1 MATNNPMTQEQME
14 QFAQSLARLASQVDT
29 TRQGFG
35 PFADAQRE
43 AGDELKNGMKQ
54 AAQQLGN
61 SVVSLTKAMDPLS
74 GQQGLGKFAGAVEGA
89 ADAAGTAAQTML
101 VSFGPLG
108 IIVGTVVKLFGQL
121 AGASLKQNDVMMKT
135 YRDLAETGS
144 ISGSLEKLNYDLHRV
159 GLTSGEA
166 EKFGQMI
173 GKVTPDLAAFGG
185 SVSAGKDK
193 FIKVFEGMIGVGSKT
208 EMQLNRLGY
217 STDTMREATA
227 DYVARQS
234 RLGLTQ
240 GKSTEQLRSE
250 SVNYMKTLRE
260 LQEVTGMSRDEA
272 QKILDQQQKDARWAM
287 TLREIEATQGHEA
300 AERARMGMAAFSQTF
315 GSEAAA
321 DLMEQVANKGAI
333 VGEASARSERAT
345 LGQGYKQLQAV
356 IDGQITSGQMVVGVS
371 QAVSRNMDA
380 LGPAYRI
387 SGDGLK
393 DMTGSMGLVTG
404 AYANANRKYEDV
416 NKTLGDKTKIAGDRL
431 QENVEIEQKQ
441 RVMRIAA
448 DKAIWEI
455 GNVTVG
461 MFQRLNDMMFKFAKV
476 LAKFAD
482 KFGKYIGLG
491 ETHFADAFKD
501 QDDYK
506 ADIAEAN
513 KSKATIQKELDALKA
528 TPQFNTGGEYNNAI
542 DSMVAEMGKRDQ
554 EMARIRSSGGEGGIT
569 SPEGRARLKQLEEE
583 QEATRLRLD
592 NLKDERE
599 KVVRGLNVVNKE
611 TQNAI
616 RQQRL
621 QEVQKKLQDED
632 LKIQQADKKLKNFQ
646 AEGGAGN
653 ATLDEARQRT
663 VSASKGTAFTT
674 DAKGNQVTQQKFE
687 QRQGAQANIA
697 TRAAS
702 VDSSEI
708 LNKLN
713 FKNKGENTAGG
724 DADPRLLALAEQ
736 VQKEF
741 PGATFTALNDAFHKN
756 NRPNSKHTVGKALDF
771 VPGKRPKSVDEA
783 ALMKERLK
791 DLGASIVRDE
801 FFADKGDSTTGGHF
815 HLEVAREGGLFK
827 GPNSGYPVMLHG
839 KNESAWPEQKLQG
852 LLQDVEKSSVEKYK
866 QELMDKMGLSE
877 FNNSTQTASLASGD
891 TKQMEDLFNRMISK
905 FDTLISLQDKSNNIS
920 DELLTYTRA

>member
-61 SVVSLTKAMDPLS
+61 SVVSLTKSMSPLS

-101 VSFGPLG
+101 ASFGPLG
-108 IIVGTVVKLFGQL
+108 LIVGTVVKLFGQL

-144 ISGSLEKLNYDLHRV
+144 ISGSLEKLNTDLHRV

-185 SVSAGKDK
+185 SVTAGKNK

-227 DYVARQS
+227 DYIARQS

-240 GKSTEQLRSE
+240 GKSTEQLRGE

-356 IDGQITSGQMVVGVS
+356 IDGQITSGQMIVGVS

-380 LGPAYRI
+380 LGPAAKI
-387 SGDGLK
+387 AGDGIK
-393 DMTGSMGLVTG
+393 DMTGSAALQVG
-404 AYANANRKYEDV
+404 AYANANKKYEDV

-461 MFQRLNDMMFKFAKV
+461 MFQKLNDIMFKFAKT
-476 LAKFAD
+476 LAQLVDWVMDKVFKKKTNYAD
-482 KFGKYIGLG
+482 M
-491 ETHFADAFKD
+491 FKD
-501 QDDYK
+501 QDDFKQDK
-506 ADIAEAN
+506 AA
-513 KSKATIQKELDALKA
+513 ALKDKAA
-528 TPQFNTGGEYNNAI
+528 TEEEIARVKKQYSELEGDATGAVFESKLAAFKKT
-542 DSMVAEMGKRDQ
+542 VAETNNFQDVEGNVTDSAMMEKNLIARQ
-554 EMARIRSSGGEGGIT
+554 EV
-569 SPEGRARLKQLEEE
+569 ARLEELKKQAVKQDGTIDLQKLNALKQQKLQALQE
-583 QEATRLRLD
+583 QIA
-592 NLKDERE
+592 
-599 KVVRGLNVVNKE
+599 KE
-611 TQNAI
+611 DL
-616 RQQRL
+616 RL
-621 QEVQKKLQDED
+621 QEAE
-632 LKIQQADKKLKNFQ
+632 KKLKTFQ
-646 AEGGAGN
+646 AEGGAGTG
-653 ATLDEARQRT
+653 TLDEARQRT
-663 VSASKGTAFTT
+663 SGASKGTAFTT
-674 DAKGNQVTQQKFE
+674 DEKGNQVSQQKFE
-687 QRQGAQANIA
+687 QRQSAQANLA
-697 TRAAS
+697 SRAAS

-713 FKNKGENTAGG
+713 FKNKTENTAGG
-724 DADPRLLALAEQ
+724 EADPRLLALAEQ

-771 VPGKRPKSVDEA
+771 VPGKPPKSVDEA
-783 ALMKERLK
+783 ALMKEKLK

-801 FFADKGDSTTGGHF
+801 FFTDKGDSTTGGHF

-877 FNNSTQTASLASGD
+877 FSKSNQTSSFTSGD

-905 FDTLISLQDKSNNIS
+905 FDTLISLQDKSNNIT

>member
-74 GQQGLGKFAGAVEGA
+74 GQQGLGKFSGAVSGA

-101 VSFGPLG
+101 ASFGPLG
-108 IIVGTVVKLFGQL
+108 LVVGTVIKLFGQL
-121 AGASLKQNDVMMKT
+121 AGASLKQNDVMMKA

-144 ISGSLEKLNYDLHRV
+144 VSGSLEKLNTDLHRV

-185 SVSAGKDK
+185 SVTAGKDK

-227 DYVARQS
+227 DYIARQS

-240 GKSTEQLRSE
+240 GKTTEQLRGE

-380 LGPAYRI
+380 LGPAYKI

-404 AYANANRKYEDV
+404 AYANANKKYEDV

-461 MFQRLNDMMFKFAKV
+461 MFQKLNDIMFKFAKT
-476 LAKFAD
+476 LAKLVDWVMDKVFNKKTNYAD
-482 KFGKYIGLG
+482 M
-491 ETHFADAFKD
+491 FKD
-501 QDDYK
+501 QDDFK
-506 ADIAEAN
+506 QDQTA
-513 KSKATIQKELDALKA
+513 ALKDKAA
-528 TPQFNTGGEYNNAI
+528 TEEEIARVKKQYAELEGDATGKIFESKLAALKKT
-542 DSMVAEMGKRDQ
+542 VAETNNYQDVEGNVQDSAMMEKNLIARQ
-554 EMARIRSSGGEGGIT
+554 EV
-569 SPEGRARLKQLEEE
+569 ARLEELKKQAVKQDGTIDLQKLNALKQQKLQALQE
-583 QEATRLRLD
+583 QIA
-592 NLKDERE
+592 
-599 KVVRGLNVVNKE
+599 KE
-611 TQNAI
+611 DL
-616 RQQRL
+616 RL
-621 QEVQKKLQDED
+621 QEAE
-632 LKIQQADKKLKNFQ
+632 KKLKNFQ

-653 ATLDEARQRT
+653 ATLEEARQRT
-663 VSASKGTAFTT
+663 SSASKGTAFTT
-674 DAKGNQVTQQKFE
+674 DEKGNQVSQQKFE
-687 QRQGAQANIA
+687 QRSGAQANLA
-697 TRAAS
+697 ARAAS

-713 FKNKGENTAGG
+713 FKNKGENTGG
-724 DADPRLLALAEQ
+724 GEADPKLLALAEM

-756 NRPNSKHTVGKALDF
+756 NRPNSKHTVGRALDF
-771 VPGKRPKSVDEA
+771 VPGKPPKSVDEA
-783 ALMKERLK
+783 ALMKEKLK
-791 DLGASIVRDE
+791 DLGANVVRDE

-815 HLEVAREGGLFK
+815 HLEVAREGGLFT
-827 GPNSGYPVMLHG
+827 GPTSGYPVELHG
-839 KNESAWPEQKLQG
+839 KNESVWPEPKLQG
-852 LLQDVEKSSVEKYK
+852 LLKEVEKSSIEKYK
-866 QELMDKMGLSE
+866 QELMDQMGLSDY
-877 FNNSTQTASLASGD
+877 NKSNQTTSSSSSD
-891 TKQMEDLFNRMISK
+891 PKQMEDLFNRMITK
-905 FDTLISLQDKSNNIS
+905 FDTLIALQDKSNNIS

>member
-1 MATNNPMTQEQME
+1 MAANNSMTQEQME

-74 GQQGLGKFAGAVEGA
+74 GQQGLGKFSGAVSGA

-101 VSFGPLG
+101 ASFGPLG
-108 IIVGTVVKLFGQL
+108 LVVGTVIKLFGQL
-121 AGASLKQNDVMMKT
+121 AGASLKQNDVMMKA

-144 ISGSLEKLNYDLHRV
+144 VSGSLEKLNTDLHRV

-185 SVSAGKDK
+185 SVTAGKDK

-227 DYVARQS
+227 DYIARQS

-240 GKSTEQLRSE
+240 GKSTEQLRGE

-380 LGPAYRI
+380 LGPAYKI

-404 AYANANRKYEDV
+404 AYANANKKYEDV

-461 MFQRLNDMMFKFAKV
+461 MFQKLNDIMFKFAKT
-476 LAKFAD
+476 LAQLVDWVNDKVFGKKTNFAD
-482 KFGKYIGLG
+482 M
-491 ETHFADAFKD
+491 FKD
-501 QDDYK
+501 QDDFK
-506 ADIAEAN
+506 NDLSAAKNDKILAEKEAADTKKLYAELEKDSSGKLLQQKIDAAKKGAAEN
-513 KSKATIQKELDALKA
+513 FYYRNADTGEEVGNQQAAALYEEEVKKLEAIQKQIKKEDG
-528 TPQFNTGGEYNNAI
+528 TI
-542 DSMVAEMGKRDQ
+542 D
-554 EMARIRSSGGEGGIT
+554 
-569 SPEGRARLKQLEEE
+569 L
-583 QEATRLRLD
+583 
-592 NLKDERE
+592 
-599 KVVRGLNVVNKE
+599 
-611 TQNAI
+611 
-616 RQQRL
+616 
-621 QEVQKKLQDED
+621 KKLQLSRESKLQDLREKIANDERKMQEAEKR
-632 LKIQQADKKLKNFQ
+632 LKTFQ
-646 AEGGAGN
+646 AEGTAGN
-653 ATLDEARQRT
+653 ATLDEARQQN
-663 VSASKGTAFTT
+663 VGASKGTAFTT
-674 DAKGNQVTQQKFE
+674 DAKGNQVSQEKFE
-687 QRQGAQANIA
+687 QRSGAQANIA
-697 TRAAS
+697 ARAAS

-713 FKNKGENTAGG
+713 FKNKSENTAGG
-724 DADPRLLALAEQ
+724 QADPKLLALAEM

-771 VPGKRPKSVDEA
+771 VPGQSQVPKSADEA
-783 ALMKERLK
+783 ALIKERLK
-791 DLGASIVRDE
+791 DLGANVVRDE
-801 FFADKGDSTTGGHF
+801 FFTDKGDSTTGGHF
-815 HLEVAREGGLFK
+815 HLEVAREGGLFN
-827 GPNSGYPVMLHG
+827 GPSSGYPVMLHG

-877 FNNSTQTASLASGD
+877 YNKPNQTSALASGD
-891 TKQMEDLFNRMISK
+891 SSQLEDLVSRMINK
-905 FDTLISLQDKSNNIS
+905 FDTLISLQDKSNNIT